1 MQRDLRS
8 TEIKVGIIT
17 LVALILV
24 FIGISLVKGVS
35 VPGSLKIITA
45 RFSNAS
51 GLDVGAPVWINGV
64 KHGTV
69 TGVKPDGNTV
79 LVTASVD
86 DVDILKTDAVA
97 RVTILELTGGKK
109 LELLP
114 GVASSKW
121 SGEEI
126 KGVYVPDFGELI
138 ALVGS
143 IGNDAVMLIR
153 RLDTISISVNTLLA
167 DGKVIKDVKQAT
179 SDAAQ
184 TLSEV
189 RALVENNKDN
199 LSTAVKNIRMLS
211 EDLTRIVKDNEP
223 QVTSLIKKLDAT
235 ATSAEKLITS
245 ADSTLTNVDR
255 LLSNVDGVVRDIK
268 QGDGLVTKLLYDKKL
283 SQRLDTVMTNLG
295 SFIDTVSKH
304 GVNVNLRLGTRP

>member
-17 LVALILV
+17 LVALLLV
-24 FIGISLVKGVS
+24 FIGISLIKGVS
-35 VPGSLKIITA
+35 VPGSLKTITA

-69 TGVKPDGNTV
+69 SNVKPDGNTV
-79 LVTASVD
+79 LVTALVD
-86 DVDILKTDAVA
+86 DVGILKTDAVA

-114 GVASSKW
+114 GIASSQW

-153 RLDTISISVNTLLA
+153 RLDTISMSVNTLLA

-189 RALVENNKDN
+189 RALVESNKDN
-199 LSTAVKNIRMLS
+199 LTSAVRNIRTLS
-211 EDLTRIVKDNEP
+211 EDLNRMIKDNEP

-235 ATSAEKLITS
+235 ATTAEKLISS
-245 ADSTLTNVDR
+245 ADSTLTNVDK
-255 LLSNVDGVVRDIK
+255 LLTNVDGVVRDIK